1 MASGRERTE
10 LQEAEGQESR
20 STASRGPSG
29 RGSAGP
35 GPPPTPA
42 RDSRPLAPGT
52 EATPEVSWT
61 AGLGAGLP
69 TAFPSRSTFTSSA
82 AGSCTKGSVSVTL
95 FDPTAIYPTEGE
107 TGPREGKVAALRWQG
122 SAGQAFPSSLETGK
136 RGIGAGPRPR
146 PLAGARSLPG
156 LGLPPRP
163 RLPCGALSLSHLAAT
178 QCPGDQRHLGRKGG
192 PRAEGAPG
200 RPAGLETQQ
209 GVHPGPGSGAGGAV
223 PPPLP
228 PLTRLLPAA
237 PLPWPPST
245 AACATPGPGRARPP
259 TNRQFLERLQWE
271 LPPPPAR
278 SPAACGGQ
286 TRSPGPHGT
295 APTSRKIAKRLK
307 NK

>member
-10 LQEAEGQESR
+10 LRRPRGRRAGARPAEGQ
-20 STASRGPSG
+20 AGGAARGQ
-29 RGSAGP
+29 AL
-35 GPPPTPA
+35 
-42 RDSRPLAPGT
+42 RPRRPGT
-52 EATPEVSWT
+52 AGRSHPGQATPEVSWT

-69 TAFPSRSTFTSSA
+69 TAFPSCSTFTSSA

-95 FDPTAIYPTEGE
+95 FDPTAIHPTEGE
-107 TGPREGKVAALRWQG
+107 TGPGEGKVAALRWQG

-223 PPPLP
+223 CPPHSRRSPGSCQLLRCLGRPPPLP
-228 PLTRLLPAA
+228 VQLQGPAGPGHQPTVSSWKGCSGNCHLPQPGRQQRVEVRPAA
-237 PLPWPPST
+237 PAPVGPLPL
-245 AACATPGPGRARPP
+245 PGK
-259 TNRQFLERLQWE
+259 LQN
-271 LPPPPAR
+271 A
-278 SPAACGGQ
+278 
-286 TRSPGPHGT
+286 
-295 APTSRKIAKRLK
+295 
-307 NK
+307 